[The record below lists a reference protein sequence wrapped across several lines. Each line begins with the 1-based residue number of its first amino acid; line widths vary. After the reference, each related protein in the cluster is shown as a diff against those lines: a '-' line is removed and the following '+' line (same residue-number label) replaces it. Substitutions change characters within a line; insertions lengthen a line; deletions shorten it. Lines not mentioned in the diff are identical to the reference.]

1 MDRTLARNLVCVVLV
16 ALYFAGLVCRFLGRL
31 EAGIALW
38 AVSTVGGFA
47 ALYHIRNGQQK
58 EDARKQAKAADEEG
72 GKPCE

>member
-1 MDRTLARNLVCVVLV
+1 MDRNLARNLVCVVLV
-16 ALYFAGLVCRFLGRL
+16 
-31 EAGIALW
+31 
-38 AVSTVGGFA
+38 

>member
-1 MDRTLARNLVCVVLV
+1 MDRNLARNLVCVVLV
-16 ALYFAGLVCRFLGRL
+16 ALYFAGLVCMFLGRL

-47 ALYHIRNGQQK
+47 ARYRNGQQK